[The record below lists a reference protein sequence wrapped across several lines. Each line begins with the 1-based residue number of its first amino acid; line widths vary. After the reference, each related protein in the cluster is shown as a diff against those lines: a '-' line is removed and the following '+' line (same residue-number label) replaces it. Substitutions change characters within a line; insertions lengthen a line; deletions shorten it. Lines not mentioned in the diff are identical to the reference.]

1 MHCAALGKKG
11 PRKLALFAQPDDEA
25 GLAELGEDRIGN
37 EGLQVRFGSGMSCGS
52 YG

>member
-1 MHCAALGKKG
+1 LA
-11 PRKLALFAQPDDEA
+11 RKVQENFLYLHRPDDEA